1 MSLLNVVPELLVAAA
16 TDVAGIG
23 STMNAANAAAATRT
37 AGLLPAAA
45 DEVSTT
51 IAALF
56 EAHAWEY
63 QLLST
68 RAAAYHDEFVRTL
81 TDSAGAYGQAEAANA
96 EQVLLNAVN
105 APTLTLFGRPLIG
118 NGADGTSPG
127 QAGGAGGLLYGNGG
141 NGMAGINPGVT
152 GGAGGAAG
160 LIGTGG
166 RGGAG
171 GAGAAGGAGGSGGL
185 LFGSGGNGGDGAAGG
200 AGGIGGRA
208 WLWG

>member
-1 MSLLNVVPELLVAAA
+1 MSLLNVIPELLVAAA

-23 STMNAANAAAATRT
+23 STMNASNAAAATRT

-56 EAHAWEY
+56 QAHAWEY

-96 EQVLLNAVN
+96 EQVLQNAVN

-141 NGMAGINPGVT
+141 NGMAGINPGVA
-152 GGAGGAAG
+152 GGAGGVAG

-166 RGGAG
+166 SGGAG
-171 GAGAAGGAGGSGGL
+171 GAGAAGGAGGNGAGG
-185 LFGSGGNGGDGAAGG
+185 GSGG
-200 AGGIGGRA
+200 AGGSGYVGGA
-208 WLWG
+208 G